1 MAYRQM
7 RATRACTVSE
17 SLKHIACAIAVVVVV
32 YLIAGVIGDGA
43 VAATRYLSG

>member
-1 MAYRQM
+1 MAHRQM
-7 RATRACTVSE
+7 RATRACPVSE
-17 SLKHIACAIAVVVVV
+17 SLKHVACAIAVLVVV